1 MFSKDKLKEIM
12 ESLGFEK
19 IHEEQMPLVIREH
32 QRKYQ
37 YIVSEAT
44 GWRKTANEILELPLV
59 GHESSIN
66 SRAYGVTTM
75 NDIEQTQR
83 VIQNF
88 ETDLEN
94 HKSKK
99 QKILQSGDDTS
110 KIDEKIKTT
119 RKMLIISRGQL
130 TRQMDEIGK
139 MMNDSGNNTGDL

>member
-1 MFSKDKLKEIM
+1 
-12 ESLGFEK
+12 
-19 IHEEQMPLVIREH
+19 
-32 QRKYQ
+32 
-37 YIVSEAT
+37 
-44 GWRKTANEILELPLV
+44 
-59 GHESSIN
+59 
-66 SRAYGVTTM
+66 M